1 MTKYVGIPSDQLPE
15 VLAIGRTDVRF
26 AFISLSAREPSGRD
40 AEYLEW
46 HTLDHRAE
54 QYRLGGMRNSLR
66 LVSTAA
72 CREARAASAKP
83 FDSVDHIMTYLFTG
97 PEPMPAFMQLAT
109 ALERGG
115 RIPLRLPSVG
125 YMTAELAGRTAA
137 RRVVA
142 GADVIPWR
150 PALGAYVLVED
161 GRRSAESLADAP
173 GVAGVWWFH
182 GAVAP
187 EPFTGDARGRQI
199 TYCYLDQ
206 DPIEAAAGLA
216 EAMQERWASGE
227 IKGLMA
233 APFYAVAPFDWAR
246 HLPDR

>member
-97 PEPMPAFMQLAT
+97 PEPMPAFMRSRIAPSMPK
-109 ALERGG
+109 ALTTRTPCAVSCI
-115 RIPLRLPSVG
+115 RLMICWKSPYCLVVMRRTRLLR
-125 YMTAELAGRTAA
+125 
-137 RRVVA
+137 
-142 GADVIPWR
+142 
-150 PALGAYVLVED
+150 
-161 GRRSAESLADAP
+161 
-173 GVAGVWWFH
+173 
-182 GAVAP
+182 
-187 EPFTGDARGRQI
+187 
-199 TYCYLDQ
+199 
-206 DPIEAAAGLA
+206 
-216 EAMQERWASGE
+216 
-227 IKGLMA
+227 
-233 APFYAVAPFDWAR
+233 
-246 HLPDR
+246 